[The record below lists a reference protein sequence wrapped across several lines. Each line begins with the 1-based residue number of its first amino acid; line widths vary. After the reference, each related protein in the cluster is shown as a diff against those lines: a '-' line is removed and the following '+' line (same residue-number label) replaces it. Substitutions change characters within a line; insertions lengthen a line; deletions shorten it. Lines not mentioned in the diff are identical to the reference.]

1 MGFYSKL
8 TPVFFLL
15 GQCGCLI
22 RDCFFFGV
30 HIRRWER
37 SERLLGFSPSQGE
50 LVAAHYPF
58 KKAVNG
64 FVAGFKTVLLFQA
77 ARYFWPRVVTPAHGP
92 DQVDVFPERARIGLA
107 LHLSLFT
114 ALFISVSLFISLYL
128 SSTWPETKRDK

>member
-1 MGFYSKL
+1 
-8 TPVFFLL
+8 
-15 GQCGCLI
+15 LI
-22 RDCFFFGV
+22 WDCFFFGV
-30 HIRRWER
+30 NIRRWEG